1 MSSNMPITVGVDTHA
16 DVHVGVALDQLGQH
30 RSETVVA
37 NDEDGYRNLL
47 RWALSLGEPACF
59 GVEGT
64 GSFGAGLSRFL
75 RSRGV
80 RVVEVNR
87 FSRQHRRRHRKHDA
101 ADAEAAARAVLS
113 GDASGEPKSAD
124 GCGEMLRALKMARRS
139 AVKAR
144 TQAANQLH
152 ALVMT
157 APERLR
163 MDLRGLAAKRLA
175 EKASRFRCEARPQDP
190 SAATKFA
197 LRSVARRYRQL
208 SQEIADLEG
217 QIERLAREAAPDL
230 VALEG
235 VGPDTAATLMIVAG
249 DNPKRLRSEAAFA
262 NLCGAAPIEAS
273 SGKVVRHRL
282 NPHGN
287 REANRAL
294 YMVALNRMRRELRT
308 QDYVARRTAEG
319 KSKREII
326 RCLKRYIARE
336 VYQTLTRL
344 TKDERLSLLGD
355 GESETQSNQNASR
368 QPPHGSREAWSSRE
382 QFPQSARKPGDETV
396 ADDADSYEEEPEEQ
410 HLHGDAADGGVR
422 ELRQEREKEQVRL
435 GVEEVGRHPLGED
448 ARKPPARNGFFG
460 GLDALPVQQD
470 PNPQINEVG
479 GAHVLD
485 GVEGHGR
492 SL

>member
-1 MSSNMPITVGVDTHA
+1 MGGLITALSAISRPQGASGKGFEEGEVMELGVSVTVGVDTHA
-16 DVHVGVALDQLGQH
+16 DAHVGVALDHLG
-30 RSETVVA
+30 RRLGEVVVP
-37 NDEDGYRNLL
+37 NEVTGYRSMLE
-47 RWALSLGEPACF
+47 WALNLGELSCV

-75 RSRGV
+75 RSWGV

-87 FSRQHRRRHRKHDA
+87 TSRQHRRRHGKYDA

-113 GDASGEPKSAD
+113 GDATGEPKAGD
-124 GCGEMLRALKMARRS
+124 GQVEMLRALKVARRS

-157 APERLR
+157 APEQLR
-163 MDLRGLAAKRLA
+163 ADLRGLPAKKLVQ
-175 EKASRFRCEARPQDP
+175 KASRFRCGPELADP
-190 SAATKFA
+190 TAATKFA

-208 SQEIADLEG
+208 SEEVSGLEE
-217 QIERLAREAAPDL
+217 QIERLVKEASPEL

-273 SGKVVRHRL
+273 SGKTVRHRL

-294 YMVALNRMRRELRT
+294 YMVALNRMRRDLQT
-308 QDYVARRTAEG
+308 QTYVARRTTEG

-326 RCLKRYIARE
+326 LCLKRYIARE
-336 VYQTLTRL
+336 VY
-344 TKDERLSLLGD
+344 
-355 GESETQSNQNASR
+355 
-368 QPPHGSREAWSSRE
+368 
-382 QFPQSARKPGDETV
+382 
-396 ADDADSYEEEPEEQ
+396 
-410 HLHGDAADGGVR
+410 
-422 ELRQEREKEQVRL
+422 
-435 GVEEVGRHPLGED
+435 
-448 ARKPPARNGFFG
+448 
-460 GLDALPVQQD
+460 
-470 PNPQINEVG
+470 
-479 GAHVLD
+479 
-485 GVEGHGR
+485 R
-492 SL
+492 SLIVTRPEIIPGEEDLASYA